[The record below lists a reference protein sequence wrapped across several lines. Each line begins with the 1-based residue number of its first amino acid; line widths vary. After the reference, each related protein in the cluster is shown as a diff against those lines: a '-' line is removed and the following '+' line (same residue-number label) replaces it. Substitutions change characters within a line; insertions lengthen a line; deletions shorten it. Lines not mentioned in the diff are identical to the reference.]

1 MIKFLMVFIG
11 GGLGAISR
19 YFMVTHLADKMGTFP
34 IGTLTVNIIGN
45 FLMGILFEIFLT
57 KEIIKSYMLNVFFT
71 VGFLGGFTSL
81 SAFSA
86 ETLELM
92 HHGEMAYALI
102 NIIATFATALISCA
116 AGWTL
121 VQKLF

>member
-1 MIKFLMVFIG
+1 MIKFLLVFVG
-11 GGLGAISR
+11 GGLGAMLR
-19 YFMVTHLADKMGTFP
+19 YFMTTHLADKMGTFP
-34 IGTLTVNIIGN
+34 IGTLVVNIIGN

-57 KEIIKSYMLNVFFT
+57 KVIARSDILNLFFT

-86 ETLELM
+86 ETLVLL
-92 HHGEMAYALI
+92 HHGEITYALV
-102 NIIATFATALISCA
+102 NVIATFSTAPISCA

-121 VQKLF
+121 VQKLL

>member
-1 MIKFLMVFIG
+1 MIKFLLVFLG
-11 GGLGAISR
+11 GGLGAMLR
-19 YFMVTHLADKMGTFP
+19 YFISSHLAEKMGTFP

-45 FLMGILFEIFLT
+45 FLMGVLFEIFLT
-57 KEIIKSYMLNVFFT
+57 KEILKSDMLNVFFT

-92 HHGEMAYALI
+92 HHGEMTYALI
-102 NIIATFATALISCA
+102 NILATFSTALISCA

>member
-1 MIKFLMVFIG
+1 MIKLLLVFIG
-11 GGLGAISR
+11 GGLGAMLR
-19 YFMVTHLADKMGTFP
+19 YFISSHLADKMGTFP

-45 FLMGILFEIFLT
+45 FLMGVLFEIFLT
-57 KEIIKSYMLNVFFT
+57 KQIVRSDMLNLFFT

-92 HHGEMAYALI
+92 HHGEMAYAI
-102 NIIATFATALISCA
+102 VNILATFSTALISCA

>member
-1 MIKFLMVFIG
+1 ML
-11 GGLGAISR
+11 R
-19 YFMVTHLADKMGTFP
+19 YFMTTHLADKMGTFP
-34 IGTLTVNIIGN
+34 IGTLVVNIIGN

-57 KEIIKSYMLNVFFT
+57 KVIARSDILNLFFT
-71 VGFLGGFTSL
+71 IGFLGGFTSL

-86 ETLELM
+86 ETLVLL
-92 HHGEMAYALI
+92 HHGEITYALV
-102 NIIATFATALISCA
+102 NIIATFSTALISCA

>member
-1 MIKFLMVFIG
+1 MKFLFVFIG
-11 GGLGAISR
+11 GGLGAMLRFFITS
-19 YFMVTHLADKMGTFP
+19 HLAGKMGTFP

-57 KEIIKSYMLNVFFT
+57 REIAKSDMLNLFFA

-86 ETLELM
+86 ETLVLI
-92 HHGEMAYALI
+92 HHGEITSAVV

-116 AGWTL
+116 AGCTL
-121 VQKLF
+121 VQKMF